1 MQHVNAVIMLVICIF
16 YFLFFYS
23 SYYIE
28 IGIAIW
34 ASSLIFLY
42 FPDLFTIPGGSKEEI
57 MNIKIMAIVA
67 GWLWMSVSIGLVTE
81 SRLFKT
87 LGVVLFILLIVS
99 YLIHERRKRKI
110 KSADKKTYNK
120 VWRLFTRRTSG
131 EIVTGDRDEKRN
143 PRNNSTRT
151 CSISSSILCRVFFFE
166 LSSLYCRWGNP
177 WWCCPFFHIPP

>member
-1 MQHVNAVIMLVICIF
+1 MKMNTKRVMQHVNAVIMLVICIF

-110 KSADKKTYNK
+110 KSADKKRK
-120 VWRLFTRRTSG
+120 
-131 EIVTGDRDEKRN
+131 
-143 PRNNSTRT
+143 
-151 CSISSSILCRVFFFE
+151 
-166 LSSLYCRWGNP
+166 SLK
-177 WWCCPFFHIPP
+177 

>member
-1 MQHVNAVIMLVICIF
+1 MKINTKRVMQHVNAVIMLVICIF
-16 YFLFFYS
+16 YFLSFYP

-57 MNIKIMAIVA
+57 TDIKMMAIVA

-81 SRLFKT
+81 SRLFKI

-99 YLIHERRKRKI
+99 YLIHERKKKENKI
-110 KSADKKTYNK
+110 
-120 VWRLFTRRTSG
+120 
-131 EIVTGDRDEKRN
+131 
-143 PRNNSTRT
+143 
-151 CSISSSILCRVFFFE
+151 CR
-166 LSSLYCRWGNP
+166 
-177 WWCCPFFHIPP
+177 

>member
-1 MQHVNAVIMLVICIF
+1 MKINTKRVMQHVNAVIMLVICIF
-16 YFLFFYS
+16 YFLSFYS
-23 SYYIE
+23 SYYIG
-28 IGIAIW
+28 IGIGIW

-99 YLIHERRKRKI
+99 YLIHERKRKRKI
-110 KSADKKTYNK
+110 KSADK
-120 VWRLFTRRTSG
+120 
-131 EIVTGDRDEKRN
+131 RD
-143 PRNNSTRT
+143 
-151 CSISSSILCRVFFFE
+151 
-166 LSSLYCRWGNP
+166 
-177 WWCCPFFHIPP
+177 HI

>member
-1 MQHVNAVIMLVICIF
+1 MKINTKRVMQHVNAVIMLVICIF

-99 YLIHERRKRKI
+99 YLIHERKKRK
-110 KSADKKTYNK
+110 
-120 VWRLFTRRTSG
+120 
-131 EIVTGDRDEKRN
+131 
-143 PRNNSTRT
+143 
-151 CSISSSILCRVFFFE
+151 
-166 LSSLYCRWGNP
+166 
-177 WWCCPFFHIPP
+177 